1 MRIEETKFDI
11 NSFFAKVTNGKQDN
25 CKSDTLIGGDK
36 KGLTAE
42 RIEQMSV
49 EQLEEGL
56 DEIVP
61 LAADGIRE
69 KNIEDLQNQ
78 LNLIMKIEKKVEVE
92 KSKVANIEVK
102 DVNQVSRNSSESL
115 SYNFEHVKITNYCA
129 IIIIAF
135 YLGSSLAVNKS
146 H

>member
-1 MRIEETKFDI
+1 MKIEETKFDI

-25 CKSDTLIGGDK
+25 SKSDNLIGGDK

-102 DVNQVSRNSSESL
+102 DINQPPRNSSESL
-115 SYNFEHVKITNYCA
+115 SYNFEHVKITNFCA